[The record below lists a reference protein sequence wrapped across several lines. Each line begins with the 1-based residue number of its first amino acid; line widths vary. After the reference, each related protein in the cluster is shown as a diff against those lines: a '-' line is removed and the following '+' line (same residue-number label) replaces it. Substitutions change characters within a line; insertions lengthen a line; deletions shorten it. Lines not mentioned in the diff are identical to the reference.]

1 MPTTTFY
8 NYPRP
13 PPETAVG
20 RVRRQADL
28 DGAAS
33 GYGPGYCPEGIPIE
47 QENYAT
53 QRERDQWGNI
63 ARMLDHSGQMIASNP
78 QHGICLFLQHTK
90 PDFKSYSTR

>member
-13 PPETAVG
+13 PPETALG

-28 DGAAS
+28 DAAAS

-47 QENYAT
+47 QENDAT
-53 QRERDQWGNI
+53 QREISGDGNR
-63 ARMLDHSGQMIASNP
+63 AGMLDRSGQMIASNP
-78 QHGICLFLQHTK
+78 QHAIRLF
-90 PDFKSYSTR
+90 SCSI